1 MGLNVF
7 STSLPLASI
16 PHEMQALGYALFGTA
31 AFGLLGVLLMLAGF
45 KAFEVLTR
53 RLDVE
58 KQLEAGNM
66 AVGVTVG
73 SLLLGVSVI
82 VVVSML

>member
-45 KAFEVLTR
+45 KAFEVLTS

-73 SLLLGVSVI
+73 SLLLGISVI

>member
-1 MGLNVF
+1 
-7 STSLPLASI
+7 
-16 PHEMQALGYALFGTA
+16 
-31 AFGLLGVLLMLAGF
+31 MLAGF
-45 KAFEVLTR
+45 KAFEVLTK

-82 VVVSML
+82 VVVSMR

>member
-1 MGLNVF
+1 MGLPVV
-7 STSLPLASI
+7 SMLLPLASI
-16 PHEMQALGYALFGTA
+16 PNEMQALGYALLGTA
-31 AFGLLGVLLMLAGF
+31 AFGLLGILLMLAGF
-45 KAFEVLTR
+45 KAFEALTS